1 MQFAHGDVY
10 VGEWKESMQHGVGT
24 PWASLRHRYSA
35 LRIHFVRARGA
46 GQYTYVSGEVE
57 IGKYKQNADS
67 GTSVRWSAD
76 GARAW
81 ELKDGN
87 LVREIDVGRARKI
100 AKAVGLPPPGS
111 VQSHE

>member
-1 MQFAHGDVY
+1 MEGIDAAWRRYAPGR
-10 VGEWKESMQHGVGT
+10 
-24 PWASLRHRYSA
+24 ALRHRYSA
-35 LRIHFVRARGA
+35 LRIHSVRARGA

-81 ELKDGN
+81 ELKDGH
-87 LVREIDVGRARKI
+87 LVREIDIERARRI
-100 AKAVGLPPPGS
+100 AKAVGLPPPS
-111 VQSHE
+111 AQ